1 MPPDYSRYQYDP
13 SLLSEFYESAKPAL
27 LDFTKQRGRHG
38 GVVQHSVEDMYKRLA
53 AGKLKAYALPKEL
66 YQQER
71 GEANLLTGGSGGFHR
86 GDEIFTKGIGG
97 DRGIAHE
104 FGHELYGHRA
114 GTRGVPKLNPY
125 QKLDRKLKGWLP
137 SLSKY
142 GERPSIIPIKNRE
155 GYSSFDSREQYNQ
168 RMREG
173 NYHPQFADAP
183 FEVLE
188 KAMWNLQDQST
199 KDAMLSIGLETT
211 HTEGGDYTRYDPRS
225 LKAKDFRGAFRE
237 ARKSGLKE
245 FDWDERKYS
254 TALA

>member
-13 SLLSEFYESAKPAL
+13 SLLAEFFESAKPAL
-27 LDFTKQRGRHG
+27 LDFTKQQKKHG
-38 GVVQHSVEDMYKRLA
+38 GVPRRNVEDIYSRLA
-53 AGKLKAYALPKEL
+53 GGKLKAYALPEEL
-66 YQQER
+66 YKQKYSS
-71 GEANLLTGGSGGFHR
+71 AGGQGSSGGFHG
-86 GDEIFTKGIGG
+86 GDEIFMRGLYG
-97 DRGIAHE
+97 DKGIAHE
-104 FGHELYGHRA
+104 FGHELYGHQA
-114 GTRGVPKLNPY
+114 GAGGVPKLNLY
-125 QKLDRKLKGWLP
+125 EKLDRRLKGWLP
-137 SLSKY
+137 SSSKY
-142 GERPSIIPIKNRE
+142 GEFPSRIPIE
-155 GYSSFDSREQYNQ
+155 GEAGYSRFKSREAYNK

-211 HTEGGDYTRYDPRS
+211 HTKGGDYTRYDPRS